1 MAEDM
6 LWFLADPVIGT
17 AIVLVVGAALGFGAT
32 TLKNY
37 LRYLK
42 PTNVII
48 SKNRVMKIHNGL
60 FPNNEITFG
69 KNHDG
74 TENKTTITRIHYNN
88 PLGRPSHLILEGEPQ
103 NVDVFKKV
111 NETQSAQA
119 QNQLILGGIA
129 YGENKER
136 LLTSAPVQMNK
147 LYIIL
152 IVFSAMA
159 AVLSGISVAKQM
171 GLLDF

>member
-1 MAEDM
+1 
-6 LWFLADPVIGT
+6 
-17 AIVLVVGAALGFGAT
+17 
-32 TLKNY
+32 
-37 LRYLK
+37 
-42 PTNVII
+42 
-48 SKNRVMKIHNGL
+48 
-60 FPNNEITFG
+60 
-69 KNHDG
+69 
-74 TENKTTITRIHYNN
+74 
-88 PLGRPSHLILEGEPQ
+88 LGRPAHLILEGEPE

-111 NETQSAQA
+111 NETHSAQA
-119 QNQLILGGIA
+119 QNQLVLEGIA

-171 GLLDF
+171 GLLDFLGG

>member
-6 LWFLADPVIGT
+6 LWFFADPVIGS
-17 AIVLVVGAALGFGAT
+17 AIVLVIGAALGFGAT

-42 PTNVII
+42 PTNII
-48 SKNRVMKIHNGL
+48 ITKNRIMKIHHGL
-60 FPNNEITFG
+60 FPNSEVDFG
-69 KNHDG
+69 KNKDG
-74 TENKTTITRIHYNN
+74 SEIRTTITRIHYNN
-88 PLGRPSHLILEGEPQ
+88 PLGRPAHLILEGEPQ
-103 NVDVFKKV
+103 NVDIFKKV

-119 QNQLILGGIA
+119 QNQLVLGGVA

-136 LLTSAPVQMNK
+136 LLTSEPVQMNK
-147 LYIIL
+147 LYLIL

-159 AVLSGISVAKQM
+159 AVLSGISVAKQL